1 MKNQNI
7 EIVDSIKILGTVLTN
22 KLSWTENCQLLV
34 RKVNNRMQLLRK
46 VWSFGST
53 HEEMVHLW
61 IVYCRS
67 VLEQSC
73 VLWDSGLTKENIED
87 LERTQKSFTKLVLE
101 EDYLNYFQALKVL
114 GLEKL
119 ETRRKILTLGF
130 ARSGIEDGILN
141 DSLTDTV

>member
-1 MKNQNI
+1 MLFAQIPIPNCMLKMSIIQYCITRLQLKNQNI
-7 EIVDSIKILGTVLTN
+7 EIVDSIKILGTLLTN
-22 KLSWTENCQLLV
+22 KLSWTENCQFLV

-87 LERTQKSFTKLVLE
+87 LERTQKSFTK
-101 EDYLNYFQALKVL
+101 
-114 GLEKL
+114 
-119 ETRRKILTLGF
+119 
-130 ARSGIEDGILN
+130 
-141 DSLTDTV
+141 